1 MRVSVGNNEY
11 RTVLFAV
18 DNENIILSTRIYV
31 LNAFKKKSKQD
42 YKPDKI
48 MTEFDINKLEGLHTA
63 SELLDKK
70 YGRKGTESREEFDGK
85 ARVWYYGEIL
95 RTASAMGLSVE
106 LKAI

>member
-1 MRVSVGNNEY
+1 
-11 RTVLFAV
+11 
-18 DNENIILSTRIYV
+18 
-31 LNAFKKKSKQD
+31 
-42 YKPDKI
+42 

-85 ARVWYYGEIL
+85 ARAWYYGEIL

>member
-1 MRVSVGNNEY
+1 
-11 RTVLFAV
+11 
-18 DNENIILSTRIYV
+18 
-31 LNAFKKKSKQD
+31 
-42 YKPDKI
+42 

>member
-1 MRVSVGNNEY
+1 
-11 RTVLFAV
+11 
-18 DNENIILSTRIYV
+18 
-31 LNAFKKKSKQD
+31 
-42 YKPDKI
+42 

-85 ARVWYYGEIL
+85 ARAWYYGEIL
-95 RTASAMGLSVE
+95 RIASAMGLSVE